1 MFTVSIILTL
11 TGVSFMFLVADW
23 HARCVFVAI
32 GYPRR
37 YGHGKS
43 WNRANK
49 HYKKTWSFRDRIL
62 WRVVFREPYE
72 SKYEWMA
79 YWSYIHIAVS
89 LITAVCFLLY
99 MFLFQDSKIIFAYT
113 FIADTVVF
121 LIRVGYSAWVARGTL
136 F

>member
-11 TGVSFMFLVADW
+11 TLFSGCFLVADW
-23 HARCVFVAI
+23 HARMVFVAI

-43 WNRANK
+43 WKRAHK
-49 HYKKTWSFRDRIL
+49 HYKKTWSFRDRML
-62 WRVVFREPYE
+62 WRVVFKEPYE

-79 YWSYIHIAVS
+79 YWSYIHLAVS
-89 LITAVCFLLY
+89 LIVVVCFLLH
-99 MFLFQDSKIIFAYT
+99 MFLFQDWRIIVGYT
-113 FIADTVVF
+113 ALADTVVF
-121 LIRVGYSAWVARGTL
+121 CIRVGYSAWVARGTL